1 VIPRLTCR
9 RPVFVSGETVNRSK
23 RMVRPAA
30 RSGTV
35 RAGKP
40 ASMGADW
47 SRLAAV
53 PEELDGTSL
62 ASEET
67 LESVGATL
75 VEEVAAP
82 ALEVRGS
89 AA

>member
-1 VIPRLTCR
+1 
-9 RPVFVSGETVNRSK
+9 
-23 RMVRPAA
+23 
-30 RSGTV
+30 
-35 RAGKP
+35 
-40 ASMGADW
+40 MGADW